1 MADQV
6 QRVDDHLGVR
16 HILTGRVMWEKFM
29 KLGFT
34 AASFKG
40 YEATLFKKHQ
50 SFGSAEQDFEA
61 PVISASK
68 PFDSLASINLK
79 KLKRRFHA
87 QMTSLLEGIF
97 RLTFTQDSTN
107 DEHTQDK
114 PYFQGV
120 LLTFVPFPAISY
132 NEVHLEYKSSKHLV
146 GGSYDII
153 VGSTMNGKNPI
164 IQIGGDNYAVHLG
177 SLLEAKSTFTRLAPN
192 TSETRS
198 FTEGTTDGKVLIQPM
213 LETMAISQLAHF
225 PDATVPIV
233 NFLGTKL
240 SFRPLLYFK
249 EQDVLLTTP
258 RVLHLRTAHDTIKV
272 LGLVTMFTLMNVHKT
287 DMVQF
292 STEAIA
298 KFPRS
303 GWKHQLKG
311 GKDSYHTSKLTVQGI
326 RNRYPHVDSEP
337 YIHDSSTST
346 STSEDDEDSEEEDRD
361 KRKSPCSSSAKR
373 SKNE

>member
-1 MADQV
+1 MEV

-16 HILTGRVMWEKFM
+16 HTLTGRGLDVVWEMLM
-29 KLGFT
+29 KLGFS

-40 YEATLFKKHQ
+40 YEATLFRKHQ
-50 SFGSAEQDFEA
+50 SFGSAVQDFEA
-61 PVISASK
+61 PVISPSM
-68 PFDSLASINLK
+68 PFRSLASINLR
-79 KLKRRFHA
+79 KLKRRFHV
-87 QMTSLLEGIF
+87 QMNSLLEGIF

-107 DEHTQDK
+107 DEHVQDK

-153 VGSTMNGKNPI
+153 VGSTMNGKKPI
-164 IQIGGDNYAVHLG
+164 IQIGGDNYAVYLG
-177 SLLEAKSTFTRLAPN
+177 SLLEAKSTFTRLAPS
-192 TSETRS
+192 TSETCS
-198 FTEGTTDGKVLIQPM
+198 FTEGITDSKVLIQPM
-213 LETMAISQLAHF
+213 LEIMAIAQLAHF

-258 RVLHLRTAHDTIKV
+258 RVLHLRTAHDTITV
-272 LGLVTMFTLMNVHKT
+272 LGLVTMFTIMNVHKT

-292 STEAIA
+292 STEALA
-298 KFPRS
+298 KCPKS
-303 GWKHQLKG
+303 GWKHQLIG
-311 GKDSYHTSKLTVQGI
+311 GKDSYHTSKLTVRGI

-337 YIHDSSTST
+337 YIHDTST
-346 STSEDDEDSEEEDRD
+346 STSEDDEDSGEEDRE
-361 KRKSPCSSSAKR
+361 PCSSSAKR
-373 SKNE
+373 SKYE